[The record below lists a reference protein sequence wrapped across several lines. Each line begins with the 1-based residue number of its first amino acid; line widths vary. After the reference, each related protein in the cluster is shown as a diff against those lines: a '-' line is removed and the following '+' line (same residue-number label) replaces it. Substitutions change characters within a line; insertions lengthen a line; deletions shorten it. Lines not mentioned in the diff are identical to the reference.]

1 MKFSPDHLKKLKAHL
16 TILNKN
22 QSEEQKLAA
31 RERML
36 KLNEAKGIRVEV
48 TDLRTNE
55 ITVYNSIRKT
65 AEALSTD
72 LKALRYNENI
82 QKERGIT
89 VPFKKQYLVKIKRD
103 SVYIWRDDGGKSVH
117 NQTILHTRSFNKND
131 VEYLQTVLNKNFEL
145 KTRLEEKLQDQWVIY
160 IPVRQKIKL
169 IDIVGPYMHK
179 SMLYKV

>member
-1 MKFSPDHLKKLKAHL
+1 MVIYKALLKDGYSNFKLEILEYCAPKECIEREQYYLDYLNPEYNIFKIAGSSLGHKHTEETLAKFKERKFSPDHLKKLKARL

-82 QKERGIT
+82 QKERGTT

-103 SVYIWRDDGGKSVH
+103 CV
-117 NQTILHTRSFNKND
+117 
-131 VEYLQTVLNKNFEL
+131 
-145 KTRLEEKLQDQWVIY
+145 
-160 IPVRQKIKL
+160 
-169 IDIVGPYMHK
+169 
-179 SMLYKV
+179 